1 MTTDL
6 LTEKFRPHDFDEFIS
21 YEDNTF
27 IEQIENYV
35 TNEPFGLPNMILY
48 GSPGTGKTTLARI
61 ISDKLDT
68 DVLYLNSSDERG
80 IGVMR
85 GKVKEFVSTL
95 GKNPN
100 SPKIVHFDESDKL
113 TKDAQNMLRNLI
125 EERSKQCRFIFTC
138 NNINEMI
145 DPLKSRCVCYYMRSP
160 SKDIIFKRIMYICM
174 EENIS
179 KTRGDIERII
189 DNKYPD
195 IRSMI
200 KSLMFANSESD
211 SENVTKKIYESMI
224 SGKVDNKLIYDRTL
238 NHRVILKELFDMAY
252 NNMTLKQVEI
262 FAEADYRLAMG
273 STPEIQ
279 FVWLIKE
286 LMK

>member
-6 LTEKFRPHDFDEFIS
+6 LTEKFRPHEFEDFIS
-21 YEDNTF
+21 YEDNSF
-27 IEQIENYV
+27 IEDIERYC
-35 TNEPFGLPNMILY
+35 TEEPFGLPNMILY

-68 DVLYLNSSDERG
+68 DVLYLNASDERG

-95 GKNPN
+95 GNNPN

-145 DPLKSRCVCYYMRSP
+145 DPLKSRCVCYYMKSP
-160 SKDIIFKRIMYICM
+160 DRYDIINRINYICDT
-174 EENIS
+174 ENINKS
-179 KTRGDIERII
+179 RADIARIV
-189 DNKYPD
+189 DTNYPD

-200 KSLMFANSESD
+200 KALMFDVSDNSGNIVS
-211 SENVTKKIYESMI
+211 KIYDSVK
-224 SGKVDNKLIYDRTL
+224 SGKIDNKLIYDRSL
-238 NHRVILKELFDMAY
+238 NHRVLLKELFEMMYDE
-252 NNMTLKQVEI
+252 MTTEQVQI
-262 FAEADYRLAMG
+262 FSEYDYRIAVG
-273 STPEIQ
+273 GTPEVH
-279 FVWLIKE
+279 FVCLIME
-286 LMK
+286 LM